1 LIADAATGFHLGL
14 LVTTFWFGFRHGIDW
29 DHLAALTDITGTQTS
44 PRRSM
49 GLATLYVLGHAMVVF
64 ALGLAA
70 ILLSDRLPA
79 SVDEVMGRIVGA
91 TLVVLGVYVLVSLVR
106 DGRDFR
112 LRSRWM
118 LVLSAVRRL
127 RRRPTDEVVIIE
139 HDHDHAVDKTHGHVH
154 VHVPVGGEAPA
165 DPEPEP
171 HGHGAH
177 RHVHHHIGRV
187 PDDPFVGY
195 GSRTAFG
202 IGMLHGVGAETPTQ
216 VLVFLTAAGVGGRA
230 AGVVL
235 LVAFLVGLIT
245 SNTVVAL
252 AGTFGFLRAT
262 KHWSI
267 YVTVSVVTAI
277 ASLVVGTVFL
287 LGSDALL
294 PAFFGG

>member
-1 LIADAATGFHLGL
+1 
-14 LVTTFWFGFRHGIDW
+14 
-29 DHLAALTDITGTQTS
+29 
-44 PRRSM
+44 
-49 GLATLYVLGHAMVVF
+49 
-64 ALGLAA
+64 
-70 ILLSDRLPA
+70 
-79 SVDEVMGRIVGA
+79 
-91 TLVVLGVYVLVSLVR
+91 
-106 DGRDFR
+106 
-112 LRSRWM
+112 
-118 LVLSAVRRL
+118 
-127 RRRPTDEVVIIE
+127 
-139 HDHDHAVDKTHGHVH
+139 
-154 VHVPVGGEAPA
+154 
-165 DPEPEP
+165 
-171 HGHGAH
+171 
-177 RHVHHHIGRV
+177 
-187 PDDPFVGY
+187 
-195 GSRTAFG
+195 
-202 IGMLHGVGAETPTQ
+202 MLHGVGAETPTQ